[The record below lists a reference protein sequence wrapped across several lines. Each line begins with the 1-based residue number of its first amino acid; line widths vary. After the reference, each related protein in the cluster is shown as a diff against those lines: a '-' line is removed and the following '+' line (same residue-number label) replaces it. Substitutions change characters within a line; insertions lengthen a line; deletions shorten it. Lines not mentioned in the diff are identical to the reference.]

1 MSSYRMAGA
10 GRSAPSVPDFDPV
23 PVRARRDGWTV
34 ERQRAF
40 MVALHATR
48 SVSKAT
54 RAVGMSRETAYRL
67 RERRGAESFAA
78 AWDAAFALP
87 ACVPT
92 SADLL
97 WHRAFYGSVRPIVRR
112 GKEVGVA
119 VKPDNQALL
128 TLMRRFDRLAE
139 GAERRERSQRNFRP
153 TLSKS

>member
-23 PVRARRDGWTV
+23 PLRARRDGWIG

-40 MVALHATR
+40 VAALHATR
-48 SVSKAT
+48 SVSKAA

-67 RERRGAESFAA
+67 RERPGAQSFAA

-87 ACVPT
+87 VHVPT

-97 WHRAFYGSVRPIVRR
+97 WHRAFYGTVRPIIRR

-139 GAERRERSQRNFRP
+139 GAERRERSQRNFR
-153 TLSKS
+153 TTQSKS